1 MQAAR
6 LAACAWL
13 TAAAC
18 TASAQA
24 LAPPPADWQ
33 ELDAPPPPAFRM
45 DRLIPLETA
54 RQLSLSFGVDPD
66 TLRIDRDGVVRMV
79 VVASSRGGAVNALYE
94 GIRCIT
100 GEYKIHARHFPDSG
114 WSAVKD
120 SQWRSVFDGSLGGH
134 ALVLAKSGV
143 CRETAVNGS
152 ARDIVRDLQNPTAT
166 RFGGSQP

>member
-13 TAAAC
+13 AVGACAA
-18 TASAQA
+18 SGQA
-24 LAPPPADWQ
+24 LAPPPADWR

-45 DRLIPLETA
+45 DRLIPLETP
-54 RQLSLSFGVDPD
+54 RQLSLSFGVDAD

-79 VVASSRGGAVNALYE
+79 VVASSRGGAVNAMYE
-94 GIRCIT
+94 GIRCLT
-100 GEYKIHARHFPDSG
+100 GEYKVHARHFPDSG
-114 WSAVKD
+114 WNPVKD
-120 SQWRSVFDGSLGGH
+120 AQWRSVFDGALGGH

-143 CRETAVNGS
+143 CRESAINGS
-152 ARDIVRDLQNPTAT
+152 AQDILRDLKSPSAM